1 MSTAAKSRSPIR
13 FLLFDIGKTDQN
25 GESLH
30 KETYFYRSQKID
42 PSKGPYHDTLSVL
55 LATVEDTDPELT
67 VTGAKNYIQTS
78 DPDTF
83 NAIIDKIGGRTTLK
97 LSELKSMISQ
107 VASQKYNEVF
117 RNLFQDAFVV
127 YGDRVNVRVSD
138 APQYQK
144 LLDSGRQILPF
155 GELKVYLQENRDL
168 FERFVAARYYD
179 DFAGFEPTFRIRHD
193 AGYDSVTTYRDG
205 SKVTSSGSNNIRIQI
220 FDKAQGGTG
229 QAISSSS
236 FSYRIYVYADGYQ
249 SGQAIGSLIR
259 QDHVDQD
266 VVYRIYLS
274 KEAPPAVAAD
284 QANILTGTLKNAKG
298 EPISGASIQIA
309 DTPFKTTTNP
319 EGRFI
324 FPALKKENV
333 KLSIVDPENG
343 KAMTAKAVYEGKE
356 YALDQIPIKLAGV
369 NEIHQVSLIGGV
381 AAATP
386 PRTTNPAATTLSGGG
401 SGKPVQDTGGEGL
414 FQSGLLWIIIGLL
427 LLVIIGLFV
436 LLMVKK
442 NRKDICRQCGAELG
456 KEMKFCTRCGTPREK

>member
-1 MSTAAKSRSPIR
+1 
-13 FLLFDIGKTDQN
+13 
-25 GESLH
+25 
-30 KETYFYRSQKID
+30 
-42 PSKGPYHDTLSVL
+42 
-55 LATVEDTDPELT
+55 
-67 VTGAKNYIQTS
+67 
-78 DPDTF
+78 
-83 NAIIDKIGGRTTLK
+83 
-97 LSELKSMISQ
+97 
-107 VASQKYNEVF
+107 
-117 RNLFQDAFVV
+117 
-127 YGDRVNVRVSD
+127 
-138 APQYQK
+138 

-205 SKVTSSGSNNIRIQI
+205 SKVPSSGSNNIRIQI

-309 DTPFKTTTNP
+309 DTPFKN
-319 EGRFI
+319 
-324 FPALKKENV
+324 
-333 KLSIVDPENG
+333 D
-343 KAMTAKAVYEGKE
+343 
-356 YALDQIPIKLAGV
+356 
-369 NEIHQVSLIGGV
+369 H
-381 AAATP
+381 
-386 PRTTNPAATTLSGGG
+386 
-401 SGKPVQDTGGEGL
+401 
-414 FQSGLLWIIIGLL
+414 QSGRT
-427 LLVIIGLFV
+427 VLFF
-436 LLMVKK
+436 
-442 NRKDICRQCGAELG
+442 Q
-456 KEMKFCTRCGTPREK
+456 P